1 MEQVPSLCHLE
12 SGLEFDAESAEEFG
26 EPLMFRMILKVC
38 EDFHAGHFIPH
49 VGQPDRSE
57 VGMFQGPTFTLSR
70 GDCHAQR
77 DTITFPRHNESGK
90 TSLSDG
96 KLLDRAGDGVRGAG
110 GHELKKLFAHVDLW
124 YSGPVI
130 EPLENE
136 NLSSTRNAVKRFA
149 HPSGVESRLITPI
162 KKTRIA
168 EEVADRIRVLMLDGT
183 FPPGEPLPSERH
195 LAERFGVSRG
205 SIRDA
210 LRTLETIG
218 LLETRHG
225 QGTFPHE
232 LSVDRLVA
240 PLASVMAY
248 RSDLQDELLDV
259 RRMFEPA
266 VARVA
271 ALRATDEDLAD
282 LQRILDAQRQKLKT
296 GRSAIVEDTA
306 FHAVLARATRNRV
319 VMSIMATLNDLLVES
334 RTQSLEQKGRPA
346 RSVEGHEAVVAALR
360 RRDAEGASQA
370 MYNHIDQ
377 IADLQLHAQKG
388 PNPAHQV
395 IGDATNGREP
405 ASADRLKSFASRWLD
420 PPRAPAS
427 RNFSN

>member
-1 MEQVPSLCHLE
+1 M
-12 SGLEFDAESAEEFG
+12 
-26 EPLMFRMILKVC
+26 
-38 EDFHAGHFIPH
+38 
-49 VGQPDRSE
+49 
-57 VGMFQGPTFTLSR
+57 
-70 GDCHAQR
+70 
-77 DTITFPRHNESGK
+77 
-90 TSLSDG
+90 
-96 KLLDRAGDGVRGAG
+96 
-110 GHELKKLFAHVDLW
+110 
-124 YSGPVI
+124 
-130 EPLENE
+130 
-136 NLSSTRNAVKRFA
+136 RNAVKSFA
-149 HPSGVESRLITPI
+149 KSSGDESRLITPI

-183 FPPGEPLPSERH
+183 FPPGQPLPSERH

-271 ALRATDEDLAD
+271 AERATDEDLVE
-282 LQRILDAQRQKLKT
+282 LQRLLDVQRQKLKA
-296 GRSAIVEDTA
+296 GQSAIVEDTA
-306 FHAVLARATRNRV
+306 FHAILARSTRNRV

-334 RTQSLEQKGRPA
+334 RTQSLKQKGRPA
-346 RSVEGHEAVVAALR
+346 RSIDGHEAVVAALR
-360 RRDAEGASQA
+360 RRDSEGASQA

-377 IADLQLHAQKG
+377 IANIQLHAQKES
-388 PNPAHQV
+388 NPP
-395 IGDATNGREP
+395 T
-405 ASADRLKSFASRWLD
+405 K
-420 PPRAPAS
+420 
-427 RNFSN
+427 

>member
-1 MEQVPSLCHLE
+1 M
-12 SGLEFDAESAEEFG
+12 
-26 EPLMFRMILKVC
+26 
-38 EDFHAGHFIPH
+38 
-49 VGQPDRSE
+49 
-57 VGMFQGPTFTLSR
+57 
-70 GDCHAQR
+70 
-77 DTITFPRHNESGK
+77 N
-90 TSLSDG
+90 
-96 KLLDRAGDGVRGAG
+96 
-110 GHELKKLFAHVDLW
+110 LW
-124 YSGPVI
+124 YTGPVI

-136 NLSSTRNAVKRFA
+136 NLTPKRDAVKRFTR
-149 HPSGVESRLITPI
+149 PFGEDSRLITPI
-162 KKTRIA
+162 KKTRVA
-168 EEVADRIRVLMLDGT
+168 EEVADRIRMLMLDGT
-183 FPPGEPLPSERH
+183 FPAGEPLPSERN

-271 ALRATDEDLAD
+271 ATRATEEDLAD
-282 LQRILDAQRQKLKT
+282 LQRILETQRQKLKN
-296 GRSAIVEDTA
+296 GQSAIVEDTA
-306 FHAVLARATRNRV
+306 FHAILARATRNRV

-334 RTQSLEQKGRPA
+334 RTQSLLQKGRPA
-346 RSVEGHEAVVAALR
+346 RSIDGHEAVVAALH
-360 RRDAEGASQA
+360 RRDADGASQA

-377 IADLQLHAQKG
+377 IADIQLHAQK
-388 PNPAHQV
+388 NSNSPA
-395 IGDATNGREP
+395 
-405 ASADRLKSFASRWLD
+405 K
-420 PPRAPAS
+420 
-427 RNFSN
+427 

>member
-1 MEQVPSLCHLE
+1 MLRV
-12 SGLEFDAESAEEFG
+12 A
-26 EPLMFRMILKVC
+26 LKVC
-38 EDFHAGHFIPH
+38 KNFHAGHFISH
-49 VGQPDRSE
+49 VGQPDSSQI
-57 VGMFQGPTFTLSR
+57 GMLQGPTLALSR
-70 GDCHAQR
+70 SDRHAQR
-77 DTITFPRHNESGK
+77 GTITLPRHDNRGQ
-90 TSLSDG
+90 TALSDS
-96 KLLDRAGDGVRGAG
+96 KLLDRAGDGVRGTV
-110 GHELKKLFAHVDLW
+110 GHELKKLFAHGNLW
-124 YSGPVI
+124 YSGAVI

-136 NLSSTRNAVKRFA
+136 NLPSTRSAVKRFA
-149 HPSGVESRLITPI
+149 HPSGDEARLITPI

-168 EEVADRIRVLMLDGT
+168 EEVADRIRVLMLAGT

-271 ALRATDEDLAD
+271 ALRATQEDLAD
-282 LQRILDAQRQKLKT
+282 LQRILDAQRQKVKN
-296 GRSAIVEDTA
+296 GQSAIVEDTA
-306 FHAVLARATRNRV
+306 FHAILARSTRNRV

-334 RTQSLEQKGRPA
+334 RTQSLLQKGRPA
-346 RSVEGHEAVVAALR
+346 RSIDGHEAVVAALR

-377 IADLQLHAQKG
+377 IADLHVPTHKG
-388 PNPAHQV
+388 SNP
-395 IGDATNGREP
+395 P
-405 ASADRLKSFASRWLD
+405 SK
-420 PPRAPAS
+420 
-427 RNFSN
+427 